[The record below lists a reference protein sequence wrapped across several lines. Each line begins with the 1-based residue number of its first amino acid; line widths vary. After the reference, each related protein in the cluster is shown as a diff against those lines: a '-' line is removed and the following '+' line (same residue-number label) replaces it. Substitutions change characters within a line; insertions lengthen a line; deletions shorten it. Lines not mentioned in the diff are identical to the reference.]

1 MFVILLEGEL
11 NISLFFY
18 IINLINVFVVCV
30 IECLLNFVN
39 DNGECYVDCLN
50 VKKNMIFNLSCL

>member
-11 NISLFFY
+11 NISIFFY

-30 IECLLNFVN
+30 IECLLNCVN

-50 VKKNMIFNLSCL
+50 VKLEKYDF